1 MSLEVKKKLGE
12 NSQGLIRR
20 FTKKV
25 KQSGVLMR
33 ARKNRFFKR
42 DKSKQM
48 QQRAALRREEL
59 KKEYENLK
67 KLGQEKVTTKN
78 FRR

>member
-1 MSLEVKKKLGE
+1 MALEVHKKLGE

-42 DKSKQM
+42 EKSKQM

-67 KLGQEKVTTKN
+67 KLGQEKVTAKN